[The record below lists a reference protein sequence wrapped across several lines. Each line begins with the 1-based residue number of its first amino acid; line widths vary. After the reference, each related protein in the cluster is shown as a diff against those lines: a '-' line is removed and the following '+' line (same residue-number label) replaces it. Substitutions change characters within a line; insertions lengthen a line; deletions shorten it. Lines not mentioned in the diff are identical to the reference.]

1 MHPTRDRWRNL
12 IPIALAFGLLRCA
25 SDPAPLSPLQIAGM
39 RAKTIIVAPLNLVL
53 ALPDELKSSTT
64 LVSEALVEH
73 LEAHQKT
80 LRVIDFRIG
89 RKLWLESTRDVSEA
103 GETRTFEN
111 AAAVFARKIDERIDF
126 DALIIASLYVQN
138 ARIRSEI
145 ASWDGAKQ
153 KIEFIGRSRREIE
166 MPPLAT
172 IPAASVLIHV
182 LDPEGRVI
190 HSKRTGLE
198 LIQHLSIHTEKKK
211 GQDKRTWTL
220 TDDDPALE
228 DELRVRA
235 AIAHSLSPFLSK

>member
-12 IPIALAFGLLRCA
+12 IPIAFAFGLVRCA
-25 SDPAPLSPLQIAGM
+25 SDPAPLLPLQLAGM
-39 RAKTIIVAPLNLVL
+39 RAKTIVVAPLNLVV

-80 LRVIDFRIG
+80 PRVLDFRSG
-89 RKLWLESTRDVSEA
+89 RTLWLESTRDVSEA
-103 GETRTFEN
+103 GETQNFEN
-111 AAAVFARKIDERIDF
+111 AAAAFARKIGERIDF

-138 ARIRSEI
+138 ARIRSNF

-153 KIEFIGRSRREIE
+153 KIEFVGRSRREIE
-166 MPPLAT
+166 MPQLAT

-182 LDPEGRVI
+182 LDREGRVI
-190 HSKRTGLE
+190 HTKRTGLE
-198 LIQHLSIHTEKKK
+198 LIQHMSIHTEKKK
-211 GQDKRTWTL
+211 GHDKRTWTL
-220 TDDDPALE
+220 TNDVPALE

-235 AIAHSLSPFLSK
+235 GIAHSLSPFLSK